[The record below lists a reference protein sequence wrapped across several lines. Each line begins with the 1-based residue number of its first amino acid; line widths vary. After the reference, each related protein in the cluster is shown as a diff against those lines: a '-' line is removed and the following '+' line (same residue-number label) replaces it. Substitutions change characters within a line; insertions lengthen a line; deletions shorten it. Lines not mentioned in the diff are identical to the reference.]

1 MYANHRSGFKHPSV
15 PASASQVP
23 HYDESDYVDQ
33 QYNGYADEPA
43 PTQAPVHQQRRQGAA
58 TQAPQ
63 QESKAANGAQGKY
76 PEYFSIKIHGSKAA
90 LNFIP
95 DITRKNFLV
104 FGFVSSGLPLG
115 SAITPVPLGFLIDM
129 GYPGLV
135 LPVVA
140 VLLGMGETCKAKFD
154 NHGVQGGPKKGFQ
167 LEHQGRHVFFSVYE
181 NNKPVRAVP
190 VPLMEAI
197 QVAHMMISIYVENY
211 PGITSDTVM
220 TSLNQAI
227 RKRDMESRKQ
237 S

>member
-95 DITRKNFLV
+95 DITRKNFLTISIEAAEMLNPANRTYNW
-104 FGFVSSGLPLG
+104 GNKTRIQLTRTEYLE
-115 SAITPVPLGFLIDM
+115 
-129 GYPGLV
+129 
-135 LPVVA
+135 VVA

-167 LEHQGRHVFFSVYE
+167 LEHQGRHVFLGLNVFAVLQAQLQHIA
-181 NNKPVRAVP
+181 NRHGQGLRAVHTG
-190 VPLMEAI
+190 VDL
-197 QVAHMMISIYVENY
+197 AHRHAGLVDLF
-211 PGITSDTVM
+211 GDFDRHGG
-220 TSLNQAI
+220 LL
-227 RKRDMESRKQ
+227 
-237 S
+237 

>member
-95 DITRKNFLV
+95 DITRKNFLTISIEAAEMLNPANRTYNW
-104 FGFVSSGLPLG
+104 GNKTRIQLTRTEYLE
-115 SAITPVPLGFLIDM
+115 
-129 GYPGLV
+129 
-135 LPVVA
+135 VVA
-140 VLLGMGETCKAKFD
+140 VLQNLITMAFRAA
-154 NHGVQGGPKKGFQ
+154 PRKG
-167 LEHQGRHVFFSVYE
+167 S
-181 NNKPVRAVP
+181 
-190 VPLMEAI
+190 
-197 QVAHMMISIYVENY
+197 S
-211 PGITSDTVM
+211 
-220 TSLNQAI
+220 
-227 RKRDMESRKQ
+227 
-237 S
+237 

>member
-95 DITRKNFLV
+95 DITRKNFLTISIEAAEMLNPANRTYNW
-104 FGFVSSGLPLG
+104 GNKTRIQLTRTEYLE
-115 SAITPVPLGFLIDM
+115 
-129 GYPGLV
+129 
-135 LPVVA
+135 VVA

-237 S
+237 G